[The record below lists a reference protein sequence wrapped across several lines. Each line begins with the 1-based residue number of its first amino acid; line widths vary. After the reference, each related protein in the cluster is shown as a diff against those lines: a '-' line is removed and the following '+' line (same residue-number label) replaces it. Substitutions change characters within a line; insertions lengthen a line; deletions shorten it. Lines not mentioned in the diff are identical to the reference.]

1 MLSLVIILVIDGIS
15 VLPKELK
22 CDPPVPAYRHRPTTL
37 PITLERMKIQPGKR
51 HIFRS
56 GGRIQTAQNKAQP
69 FSVLC
74 LDASSGPG
82 LEELAQ
88 TFVLEAVDHCEDCNQ
103 TRYGLQDGQQLPR
116 VFKCLGSE

>member
-1 MLSLVIILVIDGIS
+1 MLSSVMILVIDEIS
-15 VLPKELK
+15 VLPNELK
-22 CDPPVPAYRHRPTTL
+22 CNPPVPAYRHRPTTL
-37 PITLERMKIQPGKR
+37 PTTLERMKIQPGKR

-56 GGRIQTAQNKAQP
+56 GGRVQTAQDKAQP

-88 TFVLEAVDHCEDCNQ
+88 TFVLEAADHRAN
-103 TRYGLQDGQQLPR
+103 L
-116 VFKCLGSE
+116 